1 MASEIGF
8 EFIVDRVR
16 LLHGAETAL
25 HVGTELLMPTDT
37 HAAVL

>member
-1 MASEIGF
+1 MATEIGF

-16 LLHGAETAL
+16 LLH
-25 HVGTELLMPTDT
+25 VGTELLMLTDT